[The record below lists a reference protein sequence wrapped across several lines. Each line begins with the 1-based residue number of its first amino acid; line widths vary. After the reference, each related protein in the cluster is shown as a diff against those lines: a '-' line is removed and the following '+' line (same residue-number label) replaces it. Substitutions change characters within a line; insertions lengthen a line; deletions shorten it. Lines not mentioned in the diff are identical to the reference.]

1 MHEGSG
7 ISAGLKD
14 VERGRGEQ
22 VERGE
27 RERENEG
34 GKERSGHERA
44 GATMDC
50 CKGGG
55 GGGGRTLSR
64 SLKLD
69 GGNSGN
75 NVPRRG
81 KGGICQFDLDAI
93 SAWQ

>member
-1 MHEGSG
+1 MRGGGASRWKE
-7 ISAGLKD
+7 
-14 VERGRGEQ
+14 ER
-22 VERGE
+22 E

-81 KGGICQFDLDAI
+81 KGGICQFALMQFQPGSDFDACGG
-93 SAWQ
+93 SLA